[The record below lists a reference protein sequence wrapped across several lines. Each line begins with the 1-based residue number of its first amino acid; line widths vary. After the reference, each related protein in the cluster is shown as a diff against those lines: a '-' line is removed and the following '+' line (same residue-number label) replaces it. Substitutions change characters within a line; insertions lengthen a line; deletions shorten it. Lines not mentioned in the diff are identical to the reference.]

1 MYLNMTSQITLT
13 DTSVIYMS
21 IVASAFVYTVII
33 VVDSRC
39 TVNVFVLCDDSRD
52 TALVDRYLV
61 GIRAGS
67 FWLLDHSLPWNTP
80 LEQLKRTY

>member
-1 MYLNMTSQITLT
+1 MTSQITLT

-39 TVNVFVLCDDSRD
+39 TVNVFVSCDDSRD
-52 TALVDRYLV
+52 TV
-61 GIRAGS
+61 
-67 FWLLDHSLPWNTP
+67 
-80 LEQLKRTY
+80 